1 MAQRDSGY
9 ERISGDRYFTP
20 AWVMQAVM
28 ASTLISTPKF
38 VLDPCAGAG
47 HLLLP
52 FQEVGCKVK
61 GFDIQPDHSLGMEIV
76 KQDTLLGG
84 IGQHKPDL
92 IVMNPPYGAR
102 GKLAMWFIETY
113 LDWMKAQSE
122 AGHESEMLV
131 LLPVDFD
138 SAITRTSIFKEHPYF
153 AAKITL
159 LNRLRWANVVQGDNG
174 PSTNHALF
182 LWDSTFW
189 RTLEERSYTYLAKRK

>member
-9 ERISGDRYFTP
+9 ERIAGDRYFTP
-20 AWVMQAVM
+20 AWLMKDVLA
-28 ASTLISTPKF
+28 AHLIPPPTF

-52 FQEVGCKVK
+52 FQELGIKVK

-102 GKLAMWFIETY
+102 GKLAKWFLETF
-113 LDWMKAQSE
+113 LDWMKAHRE
-122 AGHESEMLV
+122 LGHESGLLAV
-131 LLPVDFD
+131 LPVDFD
-138 SAITRTSIFKEHPYF
+138 SAITRTAIFRDHPYF
-153 AAKITL
+153 AMKATL

-182 LWDSTFW
+182 YWDTRFGVKA
-189 RTLEERSYTYLAKRK
+189 EDRSYLYLAKRK